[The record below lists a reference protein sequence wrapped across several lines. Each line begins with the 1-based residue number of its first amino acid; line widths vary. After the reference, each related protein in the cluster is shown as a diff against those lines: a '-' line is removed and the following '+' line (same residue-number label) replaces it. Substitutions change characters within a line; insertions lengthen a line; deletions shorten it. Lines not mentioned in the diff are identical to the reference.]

1 MSPEVISIIGVG
13 VAVLTVQIA
22 TLGLVWASTRDQNR
36 RIDNQNR
43 RIDDQRMEIVAQII
57 ASEQRLTHRIDRL
70 EDRLVR
76 VEEREETA
84 VT

>member
-1 MSPEVISIIGVG
+1 MSPELVGIISVG
-13 VAVLTVQIA
+13 VAILTIQVAIA
-22 TLGLVWASTRDQNR
+22 GLGWTSIRD
-36 RIDNQNR
+36 QNR
-43 RIDDQRMEIVAQII
+43 RIDDQRVEIVAQIV

-84 VT
+84 AT

>member
-1 MSPEVISIIGVG
+1 MSPELVGIISVG
-13 VAVLTVQIA
+13 VAIQTIQVAIA
-22 TLGLVWASTRDQNR
+22 GLGWTSIRD
-36 RIDNQNR
+36 QNR
-43 RIDDQRMEIVAQII
+43 RIDDQRVEIV

-84 VT
+84 AT

>member
-22 TLGLVWASTRDQNR
+22 TLGLVWASMRD
-36 RIDNQNR
+36 QNR
-43 RIDDQRMEIVAQII
+43 RIDDQRIEIVSQII

>member
-1 MSPEVISIIGVG
+1 MSPEIVSSISVG
-13 VAVLTVQIA
+13 VAVLAVQIA
-22 TLGLVWASTRDQNR
+22 ILGLGWTSMRDQS
-36 RIDNQNR
+36 R
-43 RIDDQRMEIVAQII
+43 RIDDQRREIVAQIV

-84 VT
+84 AT

>member
-22 TLGLVWASTRDQNR
+22 TLGLVWASMRD
-36 RIDNQNR
+36 QNR
-43 RIDDQRMEIVAQII
+43 RIDDQRIEIVAQII

-76 VEEREETA
+76 VEEREETVA
-84 VT
+84 T

>member
-1 MSPEVISIIGVG
+1 MSPELISIIGVG

-22 TLGLVWASTRDQNR
+22 ILGLGWASVRD
-36 RIDNQNR
+36 QNR
-43 RIDDQRMEIVAQII
+43 RIDDQRIEIVAQIL

-84 VT
+84 AT